1 MTKELSCLLN
11 SHNGTFWDHSVNH
24 QCCFCHVLAPILGE
38 GLSALKLLMAK
49 APTAQKP
56 EHFPILET
64 INEECEIIDNGAKKY
79 DKEEETNLNNVTDSG
94 KEEDS
99 TDENSH
105 TVSKKSK
112 GKYAA
117 IGIGF
122 TLKRLTTFAVVL
134 QARLRN
140 KLNLRRGPKSLGM
153 KDQVSL
159 EGTA

>member
-1 MTKELSCLLN
+1 MSFLLN

-24 QCCFCHVLAPILGE
+24 QTCFCHVLALILGA

-49 APTAQKP
+49 DPTTWKP

-64 INEECEIIDNGAKKY
+64 INEECKIIDNGAEKS

-94 KEEDS
+94 EEEDS
-99 TDENSH
+99 TDENGQ

-117 IGIGF
+117 SGIGF
-122 TLKRLTTFAVVL
+122 TLK
-134 QARLRN
+134 
-140 KLNLRRGPKSLGM
+140 K
-153 KDQVSL
+153 
-159 EGTA
+159 